1 MASCGEVASVVRG
14 YLPPDYY
21 DSQQVFKP
29 KPPALTPCNYPNK
42 IDIGLHRSYAIL
54 VRRQHR
60 KPTARLLQGIYA
72 WMSVHFY
79 VAINVAR
86 AEETEEEEQMT
97 GNIVVEAYES
107 PGERA
112 YAMTVFRVATEADE
126 QTDRIMRSHGY
137 SSRRGACPPP
147 ITALLCQSGVMLQS
161 VWQWLSLHRG
171 RLAYM
176 VGAPQLR
183 NPVAIAVAEAE
194 AEAATAE
201 AAAGTHRGQSRE
213 SLDSTLPAYE
223 PPPPALAAPE
233 DDPPA
238 YSDASA
244 PARLPVTQSLPE
256 LLLNYGAH
264 EAGRHEQQH
273 QLLVELDGGNTPS
286 SSSSSSGILVSSGWR
301 IASVIGSQVR
311 RTRLAATTAP
321 DCYPASH
328 RRSQWL
334 WRLLRR

>member
-1 MASCGEVASVVRG
+1 MASGGEAASVVRG

-21 DSQQVFKP
+21 DSRQVFKP
-29 KPPALTPCNYPNK
+29 KPPALTPCDYPNK
-42 IDIGLHRSYAIL
+42 IDIGSHRSYAIL
-54 VRRQHR
+54 VCRRHR
-60 KPTARLLQGIYA
+60 RHHHRAPATRLLQSIYA

-79 VAINVAR
+79 VAINV
-86 AEETEEEEQMT
+86 TGEEEQQQTT

-112 YAMTVFRVATEADE
+112 YAMAVFRVATEADE

-137 SSRRGACPPP
+137 SSRCGPCPPP
-147 ITALLCQSGVMLQS
+147 LTALLCQSGVMLQS
-161 VWQWLSLHRG
+161 IWQWLSLHRG

-183 NPVAIAVAEAE
+183 NTVAIAVAA
-194 AEAATAE
+194 AAAAAAATCRE
-201 AAAGTHRGQSRE
+201 QSRE

-223 PPPPALAAPE
+223 PPPPA
-233 DDPPA
+233 

-244 PARLPVTQSLPE
+244 PARLPATQSLPE
-256 LLLNYGAH
+256 LLLTYGSQ
-264 EAGRHEQQH
+264 EDDGHEQQH
-273 QLLVELDGGNTPS
+273 QIPVELDGGNTPS
-286 SSSSSSGILVSSGWR
+286 TSSNSSDIMVGGGWR
-301 IASVIGSQVR
+301 IASVIGSHVR

-321 DCYPASH
+321 DCYPAAR

-334 WRLLRR
+334 WRLLRK